1 MIKNIIYIFTLK
13 KVPKLVWSSSY
24 EYNLKPK
31 KITLFYL
38 VLGLILFGIG
48 EGLLITANMGVSP
61 WFVLHQGLAFKTG
74 YTIGLTTF
82 IVSIIVLLLWL
93 PLKEKPGLGTILNA
107 ILISV
112 AIDVSLFILPY
123 PEQLLFQLIQVI
135 IGILIIGIGS
145 GYYLCSFL
153 GAGPR
158 DGLNLAISRHTNKS
172 IALVR
177 TILEVRAVV
186 IGFFLGGIVGVG
198 TLIYAI
204 GIGYSVSFGL
214 FFVGKIYK
222 KIESN

>member
-1 MIKNIIYIFTLK
+1 MVKIFFHILRLK
-13 KVPKLVWSSSY
+13 EIPKLSWSSHL
-24 EYNLKPK
+24 EYNLRPK
-31 KITLFYL
+31 KITIFYL
-38 VLGLILFGIG
+38 ILGLILFGIG
-48 EGLLITANMGVSP
+48 EALLITANLGVSP

-82 IVSIIVLLLWL
+82 IVSVVVLLLWL

-112 AIDVSLFILPY
+112 VIDISLLILPY
-123 PEQLLFQLIQVI
+123 PEHFLFQLIQVI

-177 TILEVRAVV
+177 TILEVSAVV
-186 IGFFLGGIVGVG
+186 IGFFLGGIVGIG

-214 FFVGKIYK
+214 FFVGKLYK